1 MREIMKSNE
10 HSYPDLLEQVKKLTY
25 EDFLKLKE
33 KWLTSLE
40 MTWLI

>member
-10 HSYPDLLEQVKKLTY
+10 HSYPDLLEQVKKLAY
-25 EDFLKLKE
+25 EEFLKLKE